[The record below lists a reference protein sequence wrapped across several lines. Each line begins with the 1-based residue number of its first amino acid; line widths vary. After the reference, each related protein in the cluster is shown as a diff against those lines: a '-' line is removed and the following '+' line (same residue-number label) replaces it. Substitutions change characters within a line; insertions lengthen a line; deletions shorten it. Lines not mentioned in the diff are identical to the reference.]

1 MQEALA
7 RAKEEEERVKRE
19 AEEKEKR
26 REEAI
31 KAKLEKVPLT
41 FLFEKLMKHTEVLKT
56 SRYF

>member
-7 RAKEEEERVKRE
+7 RAKEEEERMKRE

-31 KAKLEKVPLT
+31 KAKLEKVPLM
-41 FLFEKLMKHTEVLKT
+41 FLFERLKHTEVLKT